1 MEEKMRVF
9 SFLVIFFAAICFLQ
23 YGCNNSDQNTGTD
36 TETSTTE
43 QMKEDSS
50 QTAEGVGQE
59 IEDIAEDVVEKSEE
73 MHQEQLE
80 EFNKKA
86 PPELAAELWNLIN
99 TEGYQEHW
107 KEWQSEE
114 GNETN
119 AKVYVNDLAYNAL
132 EKKEKELPP
141 GSIVVENNYNDK
153 NELETVEALINL
165 GGDDPQGRWF
175 RAEYSPDGNPISTER
190 RSSGI
195 EE

>member
-1 MEEKMRVF
+1 MRVF

-36 TETSTTE
+36 TETSKTE

-50 QTAEGVGQE
+50 KAGEGLGEEVEGL
-59 IEDIAEDVVEKSEE
+59 AEDVVEKSEE

-86 PPELAAELWNLIN
+86 PPELAADLWNLIH

-107 KEWQSEE
+107 KEWQAQESKK
-114 GNETN
+114 GNS
-119 AKVYVNDLAYNAL
+119 KIYVNDLAYNAL

-141 GSIVVENNYNDK
+141 GSIIVENNYNEEK
-153 NELETVEALINL
+153 QLETVEALINL
-165 GGDDPQGRWF
+165 GGDDPEGGWF
-175 RAEYSPDGNPISTER
+175 RAEYSPDGDPISTER
-190 RSSGI
+190 RSTGI
-195 EE
+195 KE